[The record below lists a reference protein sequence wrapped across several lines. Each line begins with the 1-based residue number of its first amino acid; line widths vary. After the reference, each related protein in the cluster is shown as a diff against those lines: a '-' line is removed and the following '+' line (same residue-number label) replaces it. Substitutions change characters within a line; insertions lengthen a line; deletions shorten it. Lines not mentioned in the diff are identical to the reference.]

1 MNTTTTTI
9 IQESMNLYQIFA
21 TGGASA
27 LAVVALLALLK
38 FLQSRHH
45 IVSKCTK
52 EGITLVADTNT
63 PRIQNILHTVDEKTS
78 TTTGTC
84 VRRGSRQSEPVENGD
99 GSGVCGTQ
107 ESKSEP
113 NKEDGK
119 ENAESRV
126 QEGSDAAP
134 T

>member
-9 IQESMNLYQIFA
+9 IQESMNLYQVFA

-27 LAVVALLALLK
+27 LAVVALLGTLK

-63 PRIQNILHTVDEKTS
+63 PRIQNILHTVDEQAS

-84 VRRGSRQSEPVENGD
+84 LRRESGQSAPVEGGD

-134 T
+134 S

>member
-9 IQESMNLYQIFA
+9 IQESMNLYQVFA

-27 LAVVALLALLK
+27 LAFAVILAILK
-38 FLQSRHH
+38 FLKSRHH

-78 TTTGTC
+78 TTTTGTC

-99 GSGVCGTQ
+99 GSGIQ
-107 ESKSEP
+107 DSKSEP

-134 T
+134 S

>member
-9 IQESMNLYQIFA
+9 IQESMNLYQVFA

-27 LAVVALLALLK
+27 LAVVALLAILK
-38 FLQSRHH
+38 FLKSRHH

-78 TTTGTC
+78 TTTTGTC

-99 GSGVCGTQ
+99 GSGIQ
-107 ESKSEP
+107 DSKSEP

-134 T
+134 S

>member
-9 IQESMNLYQIFA
+9 IQESMNLYQVFA

-27 LAVVALLALLK
+27 LTVVALLAILK
-38 FLQSRHH
+38 FLKSRHH

-78 TTTGTC
+78 TTTTGTC

-99 GSGVCGTQ
+99 GSGIQ
-107 ESKSEP
+107 DSKSEP

-134 T
+134 S